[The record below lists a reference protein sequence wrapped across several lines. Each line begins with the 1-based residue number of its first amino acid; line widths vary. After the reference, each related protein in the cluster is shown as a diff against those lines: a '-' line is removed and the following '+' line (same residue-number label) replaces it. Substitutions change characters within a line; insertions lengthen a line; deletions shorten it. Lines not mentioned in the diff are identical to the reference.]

1 MNTVAIV
8 EGLEAIC
15 ELTTTGE
22 LLLTKADA
30 EYPTYWCQKPVSN
43 TLRRP
48 TSHFMV
54 S

>member
-1 MNTVAIV
+1 MNTVTMV

-15 ELTTTGE
+15 ELRTTGE
-22 LLLTKADA
+22 LLLTKVDA
-30 EYPTYWCQKPVSN
+30 EYPTYWCQKPVGN
-43 TLRRP
+43 TLRRS